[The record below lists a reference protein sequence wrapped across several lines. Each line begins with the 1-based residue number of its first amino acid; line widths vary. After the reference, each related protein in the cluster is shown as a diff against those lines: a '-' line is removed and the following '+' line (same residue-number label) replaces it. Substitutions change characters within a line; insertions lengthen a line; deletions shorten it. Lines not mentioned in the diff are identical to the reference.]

1 MDTANNS
8 INTSY
13 NLVKNIKTE
22 RLEKNIESIIE
33 GSLPYYKSIFKQI
46 LLSNLSNADIL
57 YNFLLA
63 EQNEKN
69 VKLSTK
75 TTHLKIIYIFNKF
88 LI

>member
-1 MDTANNS
+1 M
-8 INTSY
+8 
-13 NLVKNIKTE
+13 KNG
-22 RLEKNIESIIE
+22 RKNIESIIA

-46 LLSNLSNADIL
+46 LLANPNNEDIL

-75 TTHLKIIYIFNKF
+75 R
-88 LI
+88 

>member
-46 LLSNLSNADIL
+46 LLSNLSNAEI
-57 YNFLLA
+57 YCITFYW
-63 EQNEKN
+63 QNKM
-69 VKLSTK
+69 KRM
-75 TTHLKIIYIFNKF
+75 
-88 LI
+88 